1 MYASKFFRFIDM
13 LLYMCYFK
21 LLLWLQGILCYL
33 QVSSCQDLNGLYLQ
47 HILESEC
54 IHVDV
59 GNHFSIAILGGIYK

>member
-1 MYASKFFRFIDM
+1 MPANFLGLLICCSID
-13 LLYMCYFK
+13 MCYFK